1 MAFARFLAH
10 RSIATGKTPPSAY
23 LDFSNCQLV
32 DYLDFVD
39 SQIQSVIETKIQ
51 DALVSTAAE
60 YTRRSVSLPKVK
72 GKAMCVIGM
81 RRAGKTTFLH
91 QCRADLR
98 AEGVAAEQLIYF
110 NFEDERL
117 AGLVAA
123 NLSLITDAHARMH
136 PPAAAK
142 QTTWFFD
149 EIQLIPGWESFTRRL
164 LDEGRCSI
172 FISGSSAKLLSR
184 EIATS
189 MRGRGWEVVI
199 YPFSFEEFLT
209 HHQRVVPAPPDRLTR
224 RQATSLDHA
233 FALYLM
239 GGGFPEAQGMNLVER
254 LELVSDY
261 VDVVLL
267 RDVIERHGITNIV
280 ALRQLLRRL
289 MGSPAGLFSVQK
301 FFADMKSQ
309 HIAVSRETIHTM
321 LAALEDTF
329 LLHTVAVATDSEKR
343 RNVNPRKAYPVDPAL
358 IHAFDRSGRANTGHA
373 LESAVLIELMRRKHE
388 VAYVRTSSG
397 YEVDFLARSRTHR
410 ELLIQVCVSLDD
422 PAVLTREVRA
432 IQEAMTEHPRAKP
445 LLLTLQSRLPQPS
458 VPPPIQI
465 LPAWQWMLTPDEA

>member
-1 MAFARFLAH
+1 M
-10 RSIATGKTPPSAY
+10 
-23 LDFSNCQLV
+23 DFPNCQIGEHLAV
-32 DYLDFVD
+32 ME
-39 SQIQSVIETKIQ
+39 SQIQAVIETKIQ
-51 DALVSTAAE
+51 EALVPSAADF
-60 YTRRSVSLPKVK
+60 TRRSVSLPRIK

-81 RRAGKTTFLH
+81 RRAGKTIFLH

-98 AEGVAAEQLIYF
+98 AKGVAAEQLIYF

-117 AGLVAA
+117 EGLTAA

-136 PPAAAK
+136 PAAAAK

-149 EIQLIPGWESFTRRL
+149 EIQLVPGWESFTRRL

-172 FISGSSAKLLSR
+172 FISGSSAKMLSR

-189 MRGRGWEVVI
+189 MRGRGWEIVI
-199 YPFSFEEFLT
+199 YPFSFAEFLT
-209 HHQRVVPAPPDRLTR
+209 HHQREVPELPDRLTR

-239 GGGFPEAQGMNLVER
+239 EGGFPEAQGMNLAER

-267 RDVIERHGITNIV
+267 RDVIERHGISNIV

-289 MGSPAGLFSVQK
+289 MSSPAGLFSVQK
-301 FFADMKSQ
+301 FFADMQSQ

-373 LESAVLIELMRRKHE
+373 LESAVLVELMRRKNE
-388 VAYVRTSSG
+388 VAYVRTASG
-397 YEVDFLARSRTHR
+397 HEVDFLARSRTHR
-410 ELLIQVCVSLDD
+410 QVLIQVCASLDD
-422 PAVLTREVRA
+422 PATLAREVRA
-432 IQEAMTEHPRAKP
+432 MQEAMTEHPRAKP
-445 LLLTLQSRLPQPS
+445 LLLTLESRLPQPG
-458 VPPPIQI
+458 VPAPIQI
-465 LPAWQWMLTPDEA
+465 MPAWQWMLTPDGE